1 MRKVAPTSQG
11 TGISTCSSCLTE
23 LLFSSD
29 NNQLL
34 PRLRSRQIIQNPAWV
49 VELNGDALQSLSVAN
64 RHCFLAIAVGYHIMY
79 VTLKNNLSL
88 EPATT
93 GPAAHLWWKFYLHI
107 NTSISALND
116 DIQQSFPN
124 ILSLFSSMAHL
135 MSADV
140 SLSFC
145 FPNLVGYIQA
155 SERASSY

>member
-1 MRKVAPTSQG
+1 
-11 TGISTCSSCLTE
+11 
-23 LLFSSD
+23 
-29 NNQLL
+29 
-34 PRLRSRQIIQNPAWV
+34 
-49 VELNGDALQSLSVAN
+49 
-64 RHCFLAIAVGYHIMY
+64 MY

-124 ILSLFSSMAHL
+124 ILSIFSSMAHL

-140 SLSFC
+140 SFSLLS
-145 FPNLVGYIQA
+145 LILWGIQDN
-155 SERASSY
+155 EQLLT